1 MKNVNPPN
9 SMGKQLPPLRRT
21 NSVKSAGPMGV
32 NYKKEWKEQKVKISE
47 LETQVT
53 TMKWRMETLRKAK
66 NQTILK
72 NTTVHRDILAP
83 QFNNHGTNGVTV
95 ETDSAHDMTS
105 AKPCLDLNKYVEEV
119 KPVITTAEIGVNTD
133 KPLPVP
139 KAETP
144 TKRRIRTRENWAQC
158 KIFTDN
164 KTCQVDL
171 VQRCQCEGLPLARA
185 ISAAP
190 PPSTS
195 TLPDIKRKP
204 SLEPPAAVKTPVPS
218 FRTISRQS
226 TNEYMSIK
234 QHNQDVNQIKSTYKS
249 EMEKL
254 KVGRDKEI
262 GMYKQTIDALNK
274 GLKELTE
281 KSVKT
286 TIKSDNGSSL
296 FHMYAEEKGKL
307 EKDIKG
313 FSNEN
318 TKLRKQIVQLKRD
331 IREKEDEWE
340 ENEEAIKD
348 HYAASWDE
356 QYRAWM
362 SKTDSKL
369 NNLRDANR
377 ELQEFI
383 QKYSKQLKNVAI
395 EGLTV
400 KDEYGEPMP
409 VLDSLHR

>member
-1 MKNVNPPN
+1 
-9 SMGKQLPPLRRT
+9 MGSPSKQLPPLRRT
-21 NSVKSAGPMGV
+21 SLNSVKSAGMQGV

-72 NTTVHRDILAP
+72 NTTVHRDISAP
-83 QFNNHGTNGVTV
+83 GFNNHNGNGAI
-95 ETDSAHDMTS
+95 ETDSSHDMASEKPCIDLNTYVKEE
-105 AKPCLDLNKYVEEV
+105 AKPVVTTSEIGTN
-119 KPVITTAEIGVNTD
+119 TTA
-133 KPLPVP
+133 PLPEP
-139 KAETP
+139 KPATP
-144 TKRRIRTRENWAQC
+144 AKRRIRTRENWAQC

-171 VQRCQCEGLPLARA
+171 VQRCQCEGLPISRA
-185 ISAAP
+185 ISVISQP
-190 PPSTS
+190 PPPS
-195 TLPDIKRKP
+195 TLPDIKRKQ
-204 SLEPPAAVKTPVPS
+204 SLEPPTVKTPAPT

-226 TNEYMSIK
+226 TNEYMSLK
-234 QHNQDVNQIKSTYKS
+234 QHNQDINQVKNTYKA
-249 EMEKL
+249 EREKL
-254 KVGRDKEI
+254 KASHDKEVR
-262 GMYKQTIDALNK
+262 MYKQTIDALNK
-274 GLKELTE
+274 GLKELAE

-286 TIKSDNGSSL
+286 TIKSDNGSNL

-313 FSNEN
+313 YSSEN
-318 TKLRKQIVQLKRD
+318 TKLRKQVTQLKRD

-356 QYRAWM
+356 QYRSWM
-362 SKTDSKL
+362 AKTDYKL

-377 ELQEFI
+377 DLQEFI
-383 QKYSKQLKNVAI
+383 QKHSRQLKNLVMDQG
-395 EGLTV
+395 GLTV

-409 VLDSLHR
+409 IL